1 MHRRLGV
8 SVHMW
13 RCLPCLLGIG
23 SQLPTPLIPGTLA
36 SPSLPLPT
44 AASWPQLT
52 SAPVGGLALSAGR
65 VWIGLEPHC
74 ISGKSKA
81 MAVPTRGWQ
90 FPSAFSRQLVWG
102 L

>member
-1 MHRRLGV
+1 MAHAQEAWSLSSHV
-8 SVHMW
+8 A
-13 RCLPCLLGIG
+13 LPPLPHGIG
-23 SQLPTPLIPGTLA
+23 SQLPTPLIPGALA

-52 SAPVGGLALSAGR
+52 SAPGERIKCGR

-74 ISGKSKA
+74 ISGKGEA
-81 MAVPTRGWQ
+81 VAVPTRGWQ
-90 FPSAFSRQLVWG
+90 VPSAFSRQLVWG